1 MLFYFLSENS
11 SQYSLSKMYC
21 CEFIN
26 KKCEPKLDIVGY
38 IASLLSC
45 YLNK

>member
-1 MLFYFLSENS
+1 MFFYFLSESS
-11 SQYSLSKMYC
+11 SQDSLSNIYC

-38 IASLLSC
+38 IVSSLSC